1 MKQKKEK
8 KIWGYFLTWLFPVSL
23 ASYICGKCYLN
34 LRWIDPQSR
43 LGWQCL
49 HLFCRKKSLKG
60 CCNLSQWGAIFGKWA
75 AITLQQHSST
85 QHCVLKDILGI
96 SNKKLNHK
104 FNGIKSLLT
113 KIHIFRI
120 LQEILSTKHRFRFLN
135 WNFLCEPN
143 KLLLHTVYM
152 MGWRTALFGN
162 PFPAQYRTSWF
173 Q

>member
-1 MKQKKEK
+1 MRSCA
-8 KIWGYFLTWLFPVSL
+8 FR
-23 ASYICGKCYLN
+23 GKCYLN
-34 LRWIDPQSR
+34 LRWIDPQRR

-104 FNGIKSLLT
+104 FESFNGNKKLVDKNSYLQNSSGNFIYKAQIK
-113 KIHIFRI
+113 IFK
-120 LQEILSTKHRFRFLN
+120 LY
-135 WNFLCEPN
+135 FLCVQKN
-143 KLLLHTVYM
+143 IFAHCVYD
-152 MGWRTALFGN
+152 GVADSIVWQPLSSSITYI
-162 PFPAQYRTSWF
+162 PWF
-173 Q
+173 